1 LKGKSG
7 ILEVI
12 AHYVAGTP
20 QQRHTLRQLMDR
32 LPAFIAD
39 EPFVEPFVEE
49 EEDEEDEDDY

>member
-1 LKGKSG
+1 
-7 ILEVI
+7 
-12 AHYVAGTP
+12 
-20 QQRHTLRQLMDR
+20 MDR